1 MRDAYTDQLDSIRDD
16 LLAMA
21 RLVREAVMAGTSA
34 LLEGDAQR
42 AERVISGDAEV
53 DALREKLEER
63 SFELLSLQNP
73 VAGDLRMLVAS
84 LRMVSEFERM
94 GDLAVHVAK
103 IARLRVPEIAV
114 PPAVVPMI
122 ERMAAVSRVPGVNA
136 LTDDFHPCQ
145 LLADLQTVRERTGR
159 LAGLTLA
166 YLGDAANNMA
176 VGASLLATLEHF
188 DDEWSPELAKSW
200 TEAYTVVAEVMI
212 AKVEHIIAESDVAA
226 AEELEAADQEMDK
239 LRRNSFREL
248 LGSDWK
254 YGVEPAVDIALLGRY
269 YERIADHAVSIARRV
284 VFLVT
289 GEHPQY
295 A

>member
-1 MRDAYTDQLDSIRDD
+1 MRDAFSTQLDSIRDD
-16 LLAMA
+16 LVAMA
-21 RLVREAVMAGTSA
+21 RLVREALTEGTTA

-42 AERVISGDAEV
+42 AEQVISNDAAI
-53 DALREKLEER
+53 DALREKLEEH

-114 PPAVVPMI
+114 PESVVPMI
-122 ERMAAVSRVPGVNA
+122 ERMA
-136 LTDDFHPCQ
+136 T
-145 LLADLQTVRERTGR
+145 
-159 LAGLTLA
+159 
-166 YLGDAANNMA
+166 
-176 VGASLLATLEHF
+176 
-188 DDEWSPELAKSW
+188 
-200 TEAYTVVAEVMI
+200 VAEVMI
-212 AKVEHIIAESDVAA
+212 AKVEHIIAESDIAA
-226 AEELEAADQEMDK
+226 AEELEQVDQEMDK
-239 LRRNSFREL
+239 LRRNSFRDL
-248 LGSDWK
+248 LGSEWT